1 VRTEHREEYF
11 DFRQMTELKMLR
23 DLTDGGVTV
32 LEIRRGLDQLRRW
45 LPEAER
51 SLARL
56 AQLEGR
62 GALLVRLEG
71 GRLAEPSG
79 QLRMDFDGARDA
91 PATPTQVVDPEI
103 AHAPSG
109 EDWFEAAVEFEEGDR
124 PEEAAAAYAEALA
137 AGGAEAE
144 AAFNRGNVLFTL
156 GRLDEAVACFEGALD
171 ADPRYVEAWNN
182 LASVQLARNEW
193 QRAVEAGCR
202 AVDLARNYADA
213 HFNLAQAYHALG
225 RRDEAR
231 RHARLYWKL
240 DPHSEWARLLREDLD
255 LS

>member
-1 VRTEHREEYF
+1 
-11 DFRQMTELKMLR
+11 
-23 DLTDGGVTV
+23 
-32 LEIRRGLDQLRRW
+32 
-45 LPEAER
+45 
-51 SLARL
+51 
-56 AQLEGR
+56 
-62 GALLVRLEG
+62 
-71 GRLAEPSG
+71 
-79 QLRMDFDGARDA
+79 
-91 PATPTQVVDPEI
+91 
-103 AHAPSG
+103 
-109 EDWFEAAVEFEEGDR
+109 
-124 PEEAAAAYAEALA
+124 
-137 AGGAEAE
+137 
-144 AAFNRGNVLFTL
+144 
-156 GRLDEAVACFEGALD
+156 LDEAVACFEGALD